1 MSKQRHGA
9 ARQPACRYAY
19 TALTGG
25 EMAEQDTQVQ
35 AGMPLC
41 LTQIWS
47 HEGDATRWRGRE
59 KRLESGEIHVSEH
72 VRSE

>member
-35 AGMPLC
+35 AGVPLC
-41 LTQIWS
+41 LWS
-47 HEGDATRWRGRE
+47 HEGDATRWREDGRRE
-59 KRLESGEIHVSEH
+59 RLESGEIHVSEH